1 MFNLIA
7 FVITQIGAINWL
19 CIGVFQFDFI
29 AGIFGSQAHFV
40 SRFIYTIIGLCC
52 VYTCILLQKSVIW
65 ATGPK
70 LRRCSGHGP
79 SFASAAKCSFV
90 G

>member
-52 VYTCILLQKSVIW
+52 VYMLILLAVKKGNLSLIN
-65 ATGPK
+65 K
-70 LRRCSGHGP
+70 R
-79 SFASAAKCSFV
+79 KK
-90 G
+90 

>member
-19 CIGVFQFDFI
+19 CIGLFQFDFV

-40 SRFIYTIIGLCC
+40 SRFIYTIIGLCS
-52 VYTCILLQKSVIW
+52 VYMLILLAVKKGNLNLLGKNKN
-65 ATGPK
+65 TTK
-70 LRRCSGHGP
+70 R
-79 SFASAAKCSFV
+79 
-90 G
+90 